1 MAISLENMKI
11 DETYQRNVWNI
22 ISRSVEHIPSLSYAL
37 RYGSQRYDRPIE
49 REDID
54 VSSYST
60 LILELSCKVQ
70 RYELGGD

>member
-1 MAISLENMKI
+1 MAISPENMKI

-22 ISRSVEHIPSLSYAL
+22 ISPSLSYAL